1 VSVFAD
7 FAEIE
12 DTTTYP
18 HLGFNPVPGVPD
30 DVSGMGSALSQAVDS
45 MQESGALL
53 DQMRDANSGV
63 WQGDAGDAFREH
75 FNTKLATDLT
85 DAHTSLGTA
94 VDVLKNWHGNL
105 VGFKDTAG
113 KLDQEAADA
122 KQAVARADDSLKN
135 AQNNPDLKLIGQFFN
150 TQQDL
155 QAAQSRIDAAES
167 AVRDAGNAAEQAHG
181 QLDAIMKRAKELAAQ
196 HEAAAKKY
204 AQELEHATKGLAPH
218 KPGFFSSLW
227 NDFTKGLSAIG
238 NWVQQHA
245 KLLHTILST
254 ISAVAGLIALVTPP
268 PIDAIAAGVAAVAS
282 IGALAMDFAN
292 PQFRGAMGQLF
303 TGHFNKQTLGAL
315 ATGGLDL
322 LGAVPGV
329 GLLAKGGKAA
339 FAGAKAVEEG
349 AQVVGEGAQVLDE
362 GAQAVGGGLKGALD
376 AAKEVGSEGA
386 KNAGFIVNQA
396 MKIPKVAE
404 GLGSLAKTGV
414 VQTIAKGA
422 DVEEATAQYAGALL
436 WKGRAAVTD
445 VVKDGISIFTGGNS
459 QSQPAGAAG

>member
-7 FAEIE
+7 FAEME
-12 DTTTYP
+12 DTSTYP

-30 DVSGMGSALSQAVDS
+30 DVAGMGSALSKAVDS
-45 MQESGALL
+45 MQQSGSLL

-75 FNTKLATDLT
+75 FNTKLAKDLT
-85 DAHTSLGTA
+85 NAHTSLNSA
-94 VDVLKNWHGNL
+94 VGVLTNWHGDL

-122 KQAVARADDSLKN
+122 KQAVSRADDSLKN
-135 AQNNPDLKLIGQFFN
+135 AQNNPDLKLVGQFFD

-155 QAAQSRIDAAES
+155 QAAQSRIDSAES
-167 AVRDAGNAAEQAHG
+167 AVRDAGNAAQQAHEE
-181 QLDAIMKRAKELAAQ
+181 LDAIMKRAKELASQ

-204 AQELEHATKGLAPH
+204 AQELEQATKNLAPH

-227 NDFTKGLSAIG
+227 NDFTKGLSAVG
-238 NWVQQHA
+238 NWIQSHA
-245 KLLHTILST
+245 KLLHTILSS

-292 PQFRGAMGQLF
+292 PQFRHAMGQLF
-303 TGHFNKQTLGAL
+303 TGHFNKETLGAL
-315 ATGGLDL
+315 ATVGLDV
-322 LGAVPGV
+322 LGAIPGV

-339 FAGAKAVEEG
+339 FAGAKAVEE
-349 AQVVGEGAQVLDE
+349 VGEGAE
-362 GAQAVGGGLKGALD
+362 AVSGGLKGALN
-376 AAKEVGSEGA
+376 AAKDIGSEGA
-386 KNAGFIVNQA
+386 KNAGFLVNQA

-404 GLGSLAKTGV
+404 GLGSLAKSGV

-422 DVEEATAQYAGALL
+422 DVEEATAQYAGSLL

-445 VVKDGISIFTGGNS
+445 VVKDGISIFTGGGGAGS
-459 QSQPAGAAG
+459 GGGSGHGQPAGAAG